1 MNIKQISLIEPKS
14 KNRNLWSLVK
24 QPRLGLIILA
34 TILKSKGYNVKV
46 FCENI
51 SPIDWDYV
59 YNSDIC
65 GISSLT
71 LTANE
76 SYEIAEKIGRKK
88 IPVVFGGPHATLLAE
103 ETLKHCDI
111 VVRGEGE
118 YTFLE
123 LIEALKNKTSLK
135 KVKGILF
142 KEGEKIIN
150 TPPTHF
156 LEDLDKLP
164 SPDMSLVHGWAK
176 LKDLPGVLVTSRGC
190 PYDCEFCSVTKL
202 VGRKWRTRSTKNV
215 IRDFKAIIKVRKP
228 SKIFIV
234 DDNFIVDKKRTKGL
248 LDQIIKNNFGI
259 VLYAQIRIDS
269 ATDEEI
275 VKLMKKAGF
284 RWVYIGFES
293 ISQITLNEYN
303 KKVKLE
309 DMILGIK
316 TLKKNG
322 IAIHGMFVPGSDAD
336 EPNVVEDTLNFC
348 LEHGIDTIQ
357 FFPLTALPGTR
368 LTEKL
373 KAENRLIDVPWNCYD
388 AQHVNIFPKHIRPS
402 VLQREIVKAYK
413 KFYSL
418 RRAIKLF
425 FKTGYSTNLPVHYI
439 FFGNFLLK
447 QELRYFSEYI
457 KSLEKVEHERYK
469 GNTLVIQNCL

>member
-14 KNRNLWSLVK
+14 NNRNLWSYVK
-24 QPRLGLIILA
+24 QPRVGLIILA

-76 SYEIAEKIGRKK
+76 SYEIAKKVGRKN
-88 IPVVFGGPHATLLAE
+88 IPVVFGGPHATLLTE

-118 YTFLE
+118 YTFYE
-123 LIEALKNKTSLK
+123 LIEAISNKTSLK
-135 KVKGILF
+135 RVKGISF

-150 TPPTHF
+150 TPPIHL

-164 SPDMSLVHGWAK
+164 SPDMSLVHGWRK
-176 LKDLPGVLVTSRGC
+176 LRNPSGVLETSRGC
-190 PYDCEFCSVTKL
+190 PYDCEFCSVIKL
-202 VGRKWRTRSTKNV
+202 FGRKWRTKSIKNV

-228 SKIFIV
+228 SAIFIV

-248 LDQIIKNNFGI
+248 LDQIIENKFGI
-259 VLYAQIRIDS
+259 ALSAQIRIDS
-269 ATDEEI
+269 AIDEEI

-284 RWVYIGFES
+284 RRVYIGFES
-293 ISQITLNEYN
+293 IKQITLNEYN

-309 DMILGIK
+309 DVIFGIK

-357 FFPLTALPGTR
+357 IFPLTALPGTR

-402 VLQREIVKAYK
+402 VLQREIVRAYK

-418 RRAIKLF
+418 RRAIKAF
-425 FKTGYSTNLPVHYI
+425 FKTGYRTNLPVHFI
-439 FFGNFLLK
+439 FIGSFLLK
-447 QELRYFSEYI
+447 RELRHFRKYI
-457 KSLEKVEHERYK
+457 KFLEKEEHERYK
-469 GNTLVIQNCL
+469 NNTLIS